1 MKQDQIKLVFIGD
14 IKTGKTTFSKYL
26 IDGYKSIN
34 FGEYFESNG
43 IIKITCL
50 IYGILQV

>member
-34 FGEYFESNG
+34 FEEYNESNG
-43 IIKITCL
+43 ASYAAKTL
-50 IYGILQV
+50 VSNNQN